1 MFSEF
6 VVVEHSR
13 SRLWEEGE
21 CGVFVDACRRFI
33 NDVAERRLTDSYLL
47 RRAAQLT
54 LYYWTRASE
63 NAGTAGD
70 RHSLMS
76 LSYLSCILSCHCD

>member
-1 MFSEF
+1 M
-6 VVVEHSR
+6 VEHSR
-13 SRLWEEGE
+13 VQTVCKS
-21 CGVFVDACRRFI
+21 GVFVDAHRRFI
-33 NDVAERRLTDSYLL
+33 NDVVERRLTDSYLL

-63 NAGTAGD
+63 NAGKAGD

-76 LSYLSCILSCHCD
+76 LSIPVEFRLYSDHV